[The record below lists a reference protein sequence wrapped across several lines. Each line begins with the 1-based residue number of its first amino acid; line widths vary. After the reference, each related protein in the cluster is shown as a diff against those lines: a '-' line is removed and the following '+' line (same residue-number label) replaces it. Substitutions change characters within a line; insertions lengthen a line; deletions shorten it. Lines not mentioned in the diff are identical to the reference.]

1 MGRKESEAKRRVG
14 ASVID
19 DERFQRIHSDP
30 RFRRDPKKAMR
41 RPYQGKK
48 PDAGGGVGESAID
61 RRFEIAEDDYRFEK
75 TLEVDK
81 YGRKLV
87 ADVDL
92 EEEQLVHEESS
103 DSEVSDGFSGSDA
116 EVPGL
121 KLEEET
127 ITYGEET
134 RRLALLSMNWDQMT
148 AIDVLVA
155 LSSFC
160 PSNGKILEVNVV
172 KSNFGLEQMKREAL
186 HGPDVALNATEN
198 RTDSV
203 AGSQSGDDGED
214 DDELGGDNSDEGES
228 DDDEVDIF
236 EDYRKDPK
244 AQAKETNELVR
255 NYEKS
260 RLKYFYAVAK
270 CDSVAT
276 AAHLYNQCD
285 GAEYGRSGNTFD
297 LRFIP
302 DEVEITNPVR
312 DSATE
317 IPTHYKPPTFTTKA
331 LQNTQVELTWDRD
344 PESRTVLRKKFMKE
358 DEMLEQDLQA
368 YLANSSSE
376 EDSADGNAKTKRAAL
391 LGEPKVEDDDL
402 KLAGLEEADGD
413 SSVEEVEDLE
423 IQFEPG
429 LGDAAEEILNLAEE
443 KKAQS
448 SENPW
453 EARLRRMRER
463 KKEKKRARKEKI
475 LKGKQG
481 SGEPG
486 ADEFFVE
493 HDEEEQKEKELKR
506 LELLMM
512 DTRERAEDESEEDE
526 EARLKKRGKSKQ
538 AMRERRKE
546 KGKESKFK
554 ADLSDK
560 RFEAVLTS
568 SEFALDPTHP
578 KFAKNRGTGA
588 LLKARSETRQ
598 KAIKQQKRAELPDQA
613 ETAKRSKASAAGD
626 LQALAQRLKR
636 KLARAEKKPR
646 KRTKI

>member
-1 MGRKESEAKRRVG
+1 
-14 ASVID
+14 
-19 DERFQRIHSDP
+19 
-30 RFRRDPKKAMR
+30 
-41 RPYQGKK
+41 
-48 PDAGGGVGESAID
+48 
-61 RRFEIAEDDYRFEK
+61 
-75 TLEVDK
+75 
-81 YGRKLV
+81 
-87 ADVDL
+87 
-92 EEEQLVHEESS
+92 
-103 DSEVSDGFSGSDA
+103 
-116 EVPGL
+116 
-121 KLEEET
+121 
-127 ITYGEET
+127 
-134 RRLALLSMNWDQMT
+134 
-148 AIDVLVA
+148 
-155 LSSFC
+155 
-160 PSNGKILEVNVV
+160 
-172 KSNFGLEQMKREAL
+172 MKREAL
-186 HGPDVALNATEN
+186 HGPDVGRNAGDN

-203 AGSQSGDDGED
+203 EGSQNGDDGEE
-214 DDELGGDNSDEGES
+214 DENGPGGDDSDVAES

-244 AQAKETNELVR
+244 AQAKEANELVR

-270 CDSVAT
+270 CDSIAT

-344 PESRTVLRKKFMKE
+344 PESRTILRKKFIKA
-358 DEMLEQDLQA
+358 DEMLEQDLQV
-368 YLANSSSE
+368 YLADSSSE
-376 EDSADGNAKTKRAAL
+376 EDSAEGNTKAKRAAL
-391 LGEPKVEDDDL
+391 LGEAEVEEEDL
-402 KLAGLEEADGD
+402 KPEGVEMADDD
-413 SSVEEVEDLE
+413 SSVDEVEDLE
-423 IQFEPG
+423 IKFEPG
-429 LGDAAEEILNLAEE
+429 LGDAAEDILTVAEE
-443 KKAQS
+443 KKARS
-448 SENPW
+448 LENPW

-475 LKGKQG
+475 LKAKQG
-481 SGEPG
+481 GEEAS

-493 HDEEEQKEKELKR
+493 DNEEEQKEKELKR
-506 LELLMM
+506 LELLMT

-538 AMRERRKE
+538 AMRERRKSRE
-546 KGKESKFK
+546 KDGKFK

-568 SEFALDPTHP
+568 NEFALDPTHP
-578 KFAKNRGTGA
+578 KFVKNRGTGA

-598 KAIKQQKRAELPDQA
+598 KAIKQQKRAELPSQTK
-613 ETAKRSKASAAGD
+613 TAKPSKASAAGD

-636 KLARAEKKPR
+636 KLAKAEKTPR